1 MAISGKQTINVGV
14 QNQPTG
20 SDSLYLAFSKTEQ
33 NFTTLFSCASPY
45 TTFSGGY
52 GLGVSSGGN
61 TVTLTN
67 TGVTGIIAGTGVTIN
82 QANGN
87 VVISASGNG
96 VIGVTSVGVISNTLS
111 IANTPVVSSGNISV
125 NLPDSGV
132 TAGSY
137 TAPTLVIDRYGRVT
151 GASNTVSSGTVTS
164 IVVAGGDG
172 VAVTGSPIT
181 TTGTITITNTGVT
194 RLNAGSGIALTSS
207 NGNITVSATTPVATG
222 TVTRVGVISS
232 SLTVANT
239 PVTTAG
245 NITVDLPI
253 YGATTSITAN
263 GTSLANATALTKHV
277 NVVSTVVS
285 GANGVRLP
293 TPTAGMCVK
302 IVNTSANTLNVFPAT
317 TGIINA
323 LSANASFAMA
333 ANARV
338 EFAAA
343 SAGQWYT
350 FTG

>member
-1 MAISGKQTINVGV
+1 MAIIGKQTINVGV

-45 TTFSGGY
+45 TNFAGGY
-52 GLGVSSGGN
+52 GLGVASGGN
-61 TVTLTN
+61 QVTITN
-67 TGVTGIIAGTGVTIN
+67 TGVTSIVAGTGVTIN

-96 VIGVTSVGVISNTLS
+96 VLGVTSVGVASNTLTVAS
-111 IANTPVVSSGNISV
+111 SPIVSAGNITV
-125 NLPDSGV
+125 NLPDTGV
-132 TAGSY
+132 VAGSY
-137 TAPTLVIDRYGRVT
+137 TAPTVTIDRFGRVT
-151 GASNTVSSGTVTS
+151 AAANTVSSGTVTS
-164 IVVAGGDG
+164 VAVAAGDG
-172 VAVTGSPIT
+172 MTVTGGPIT

-207 NGNITVSATTPVATG
+207 NGNITVSATTPAATG

-263 GTSLANATALTKHV
+263 GATLANATVLSTHV
-277 NVVSTVVS
+277 NIVSTVVS
-285 GANGVRLP
+285 GANSVRLP

-323 LSANASFAMA
+323 LSANAAFTMA

-343 SAGQWYT
+343 TAGQWYT